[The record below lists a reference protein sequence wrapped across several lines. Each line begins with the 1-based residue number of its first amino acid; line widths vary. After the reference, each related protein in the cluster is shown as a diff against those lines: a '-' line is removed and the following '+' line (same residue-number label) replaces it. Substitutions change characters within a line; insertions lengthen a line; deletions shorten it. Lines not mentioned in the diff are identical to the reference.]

1 MNKINYI
8 LITLLLGG
16 SVSLN
21 AQTSKAASEM
31 QLADTLSIGY
41 QMNVSSRTSSY
52 SINGVNASAF
62 EKSPYIDISKALYG
76 KVAGL
81 NVYQGTGSS
90 ADNVSTLSIHGNA
103 PLVLID
109 GFPRDISDIT
119 SMEIESCYVLKDAA
133 TAALY
138 GMRGANGVVLITTK
152 RGISNGLKVNV
163 DYNFGVNTQFRS
175 PDFADAY
182 TYANALNTALSGDGL
197 PARYNAQ
204 ELDAFR
210 TGIYPY
216 DYPNVDWWN
225 ETLNNTGLTHNLKMS
240 FSGGSDKFRFYT
252 VVDYY
257 RDRSMLKKN
266 TEDTRFDTTPTDTRL
281 TVRTNLD
288 VKVTESTLLKAGIV
302 GRLKEF
308 RGTRYGRSAIFN
320 KIYGI
325 PSAAFPIR
333 YENGIYGGSS
343 VYGTGNPVALLKD
356 YGHIRNVYGT
366 LLADLSIRQ
375 DLSALTKGLA
385 AEASVSFD
393 NIGGMNETTNKEYR
407 YMNSNASI
415 TSDGTLVTTPAIY
428 GTDSETLGHTQPFER
443 LMLRSDFQ
451 AKVDYNRTFGK
462 HQVGGALIYDM
473 QSVVKNGRNN
483 SQKNQSVLVNAT
495 YTYDNRY
502 SLNAVFNRSGSAY
515 LPDGDKYSNYPAVSA
530 AWIISNEAFMEKV
543 TPINLF
549 KIRASYGLSGWDGNL
564 SHELWRQSYGSGGA
578 GYNFGVNAGGQ
589 SGGSEGD
596 LPVIGLVAEKSQKA
610 TFGFDLAAFDNR
622 LNATVEGFY
631 ENVRIYLCQV
641 PILLPVLSVSQ

>member
-41 QMNVSSRTSSY
+41 QINVSSRTSSY

-133 TAALY
+133 AAALY

-163 DYNFGVNTQFRS
+163 DYKFGVNTQFRS

-182 TYANALNTALSGDGL
+182 TYANSLNTALSGDGL

-225 ETLNNTGLTHNLKMS
+225 ETLNDTGFTHNLKMS

-320 KIYGI
+320 RIYGI

-375 DLSALTKGLA
+375 DLGALTKGLA

-393 NIGGMNETTNKEYR
+393 NIGGMNETTSKEYR

-415 TSDGTLVTTPAIY
+415 TSDGTLVTTPVIY
-428 GTDSETLGHTQPFER
+428 GTDSETLGHNQPFER

-530 AWIISNEAFMEKV
+530 AWIVSNEAFME
-543 TPINLF
+543 
-549 KIRASYGLSGWDGNL
+549 
-564 SHELWRQSYGSGGA
+564 
-578 GYNFGVNAGGQ
+578 
-589 SGGSEGD
+589 
-596 LPVIGLVAEKSQKA
+596 
-610 TFGFDLAAFDNR
+610 
-622 LNATVEGFY
+622 
-631 ENVRIYLCQV
+631 
-641 PILLPVLSVSQ
+641 

>member
-133 TAALY
+133 AAALY

-182 TYANALNTALSGDGL
+182 TYANSLNTALSGDGL

-204 ELDAFR
+204 ELNAFR

-225 ETLNNTGLTHNLKMS
+225 ETLNDTGFTHNLKMS

-564 SHELWRQSYGSGGA
+564 SHELWRQSYGSG
-578 GYNFGVNAGGQ
+578 
-589 SGGSEGD
+589 E
-596 LPVIGLVAEKSQKA
+596 IGRAHV
-610 TFGFDLAAFDNR
+610 
-622 LNATVEGFY
+622 
-631 ENVRIYLCQV
+631 
-641 PILLPVLSVSQ
+641 

>member
-90 ADNVSTLSIHGNA
+90 ADNISTLSIHGNA

-133 TAALY
+133 AAALY

-225 ETLNNTGLTHNLKMS
+225 ET
-240 FSGGSDKFRFYT
+240 
-252 VVDYY
+252 
-257 RDRSMLKKN
+257 
-266 TEDTRFDTTPTDTRL
+266 
-281 TVRTNLD
+281 
-288 VKVTESTLLKAGIV
+288 
-302 GRLKEF
+302 
-308 RGTRYGRSAIFN
+308 
-320 KIYGI
+320 
-325 PSAAFPIR
+325 
-333 YENGIYGGSS
+333 
-343 VYGTGNPVALLKD
+343 
-356 YGHIRNVYGT
+356 
-366 LLADLSIRQ
+366 Q
-375 DLSALTKGLA
+375 D
-385 AEASVSFD
+385 
-393 NIGGMNETTNKEYR
+393 
-407 YMNSNASI
+407 
-415 TSDGTLVTTPAIY
+415 
-428 GTDSETLGHTQPFER
+428 
-443 LMLRSDFQ
+443 
-451 AKVDYNRTFGK
+451 
-462 HQVGGALIYDM
+462 
-473 QSVVKNGRNN
+473 
-483 SQKNQSVLVNAT
+483 
-495 YTYDNRY
+495 
-502 SLNAVFNRSGSAY
+502 
-515 LPDGDKYSNYPAVSA
+515 
-530 AWIISNEAFMEKV
+530 
-543 TPINLF
+543 
-549 KIRASYGLSGWDGNL
+549 
-564 SHELWRQSYGSGGA
+564 
-578 GYNFGVNAGGQ
+578 
-589 SGGSEGD
+589 
-596 LPVIGLVAEKSQKA
+596 
-610 TFGFDLAAFDNR
+610 
-622 LNATVEGFY
+622 
-631 ENVRIYLCQV
+631 
-641 PILLPVLSVSQ
+641 